1 MIRDAQI
8 DRRRHVLHVI
18 DALNYGGAQELV
30 LLFAKWSPKN
40 IYKTMVCA
48 LQPNGELKAA
58 IEALGVRVVSFGRP
72 RPSILKPHRFISY
85 FYRNVRD
92 VVSLCRREHVDVIH
106 CHLSD
111 AEFVGIL
118 AGFWTRVDCILTT
131 LHTSDMLPARHRR
144 DPRNFLRWLATRLL
158 YKRVDA
164 VIAVS
169 EDVAAKIRDFVWI
182 NPDKVFTI
190 INGIDVDSFQGTQPN
205 RDLATK
211 LGLSPGHKVILT
223 VSRLVPGKGHAYLIE
238 AMGRLVK
245 SYPTI
250 QLLLAG
256 DGDLREQLKVKCSSL
271 GVSDHVHFLGSRP
284 DVADLLALADIFV
297 LPSLGEGT
305 SLALLEAMASEKPI
319 VATDIA
325 GNRSILLSPKCGV
338 LVPAADGQ
346 ALAEGIS
353 YLLEHPK
360 AASEY
365 GQIAGRVARDRFDV
379 RQRIARLETLWGRQA
394 GPG

>member
-1 MIRDAQI
+1 MIQDAQI

-30 LLFAKWSPKN
+30 VLLAKWSPKD
-40 IYKTMVCA
+40 IYKTTVCV
-48 LQPNGELKAA
+48 LQPNVELKAA

-72 RPSILKPHRFISY
+72 RPSILRPYRFLSY

-92 VVSLCRREHVDVIH
+92 IVSLCRREHVDVIQ

-111 AEFVGIL
+111 AEFAGIL
-118 AGFWTRVDCILTT
+118 AGFWTRVDRILTT
-131 LHTSDMLPARHRR
+131 LHCPEMLPARHGW
-144 DPRNFLRWLATRLL
+144 DPRNFLRWLATSLL
-158 YKRVDA
+158 YKWVYA

-169 EDVAAKIRDFVWI
+169 DDTAAKVRDFVRV

-190 INGIDVDSFQGTQPN
+190 INGIDVDSFLGTQPN

-211 LGLSPGHKVILT
+211 LGLSAGNKVILT
-223 VSRLVPGKGHAYLIE
+223 VARLTPGKGHEYLIE

-245 SYPTI
+245 RYPTI
-250 QLLLAG
+250 RLLLAG

-271 GVSDHVHFLGSRP
+271 GVSDHVHFLGNRP
-284 DVADLLALADIFV
+284 DVRDLLALADIFV
-297 LPSLGEGT
+297 FPSLGEGT
-305 SLALLEAMASEKPI
+305 SLALLEAMAAEKPI

-325 GNRSILLSPKCGV
+325 GNRSVLLSPKCGV

-346 ALAEGIS
+346 ALAEAIS
-353 YLLEHPK
+353 DLLEHPE

-379 RQRIARLETLWGRQA
+379 RQSIARLETLWGRQA
-394 GPG
+394 ALA